1 MKLRETT
8 REVIQ
13 LVEKLSG
20 IPAQVTEDPN
30 LQTLANVQMAREGG
44 LPQHLI
50 VYKPESGQE
59 PDYQICF
66 QCGYIIRTFQ
76 NPPDERFD
84 MTETSKGRED
94 VESLIRQ
101 PGGLADKFRLRKSKI
116 LEMRDQYL
124 SGLLIHLRSV
134 PIGLR
139 ISEWLSE
146 NYPELDNLQR
156 EHVEK
161 ELAINKQSLSA
172 KIKMLTPE
180 EVYEPSL
187 AISAAYALY
196 WANKYNRQEY
206 FNPYRLEGFQLT
218 AHELIDIYHE
228 IPDDPI
234 NDYKLIEEWGKHLNI
249 DDWFEFIP
257 YKSGKKIT

>member
-1 MKLRETT
+1 MIYENEGVLNLRETT
-8 REVIQ
+8 REIIQ
-13 LVEKLSG
+13 LVENLSG

-30 LQTLANVQMAREGG
+30 LQTLAKVQMAREGG

-50 VYKPESGQE
+50 VYRPETGIE

-84 MTETSKGRED
+84 VTETPKGKDDIENLVRK
-94 VESLIRQ
+94 

-116 LEMRDQYL
+116 LEMRNQYL
-124 SGLLIHLRSV
+124 SGLLVHLRSV

-146 NYPELDNLQR
+146 NYPEMDNLKR

-161 ELAINKQSLSA
+161 ELNINKQSLSA
-172 KIKMLTPE
+172 KIQMLTPE
-180 EVYEPSL
+180 E
-187 AISAAYALY
+187 I
-196 WANKYNRQEY
+196 
-206 FNPYRLEGFQLT
+206 
-218 AHELIDIYHE
+218 
-228 IPDDPI
+228 
-234 NDYKLIEEWGKHLNI
+234 
-249 DDWFEFIP
+249 
-257 YKSGKKIT
+257 